1 MASPSPQV
9 PPPQSGSVPTAQQ
22 RANFSYMALSSLV
35 LVSWEIILHLP
46 QDFKYLRTH
55 GWWKRPILWAYFLQR
70 YGAFIVNMA
79 QVNIRLGCAASGS
92 LSLILSTDVVLAQH
106 PPISL
111 IYLYRV
117 LAIWNKRPSVKYT
130 LIVLWVV
137 CLGASLTA
145 PFSQD
150 AGNLPGG
157 GCTVLRSEK
166 WAPTSFIGN
175 AVFDTFVLT
184 VYKLGTSIMIAFSLR
199 CGVSDIPA
207 FYAAANR
214 HQYKNFRS
222 PIQTTLLR
230 DGVLYFA
237 VVVIIGIVDIFFLT
251 TAKNPVVSSTVIP
264 LHIALTSVMTT
275 RLVNNIVHVVREGT
289 MPEFLSQT
297 RNGSVGST
305 FKGSGATPTATS
317 TSTRTVIFIGSDV
330 GTDYFNKATS
340 ENYNDDAL
348 KHSLSTHKGVF
359 QPGQAFSTPLQLR
372 VTTEVESKV

>member
-79 QVNIRLGCAASGS
+79 QVNIRLGNPPNCYDYGK
-92 LSLILSTDVVLAQH
+92 LSLTFGGAVVL
-106 PPISL
+106 PSVSL

-175 AVFDTFVLT
+175 AVFDTVVFVLT
-184 VYKLGTSIMIAFSLR
+184 VYKL
-199 CGVSDIPA
+199 
-207 FYAAANR
+207 AANR

-297 RNGSVGST
+297 RNGSVGSA
-305 FKGSGATPTATS
+305 FKGSGVAHATATS
-317 TSTRTVIFIGSDV
+317 TSTRTVIFIGSGV
-330 GTDYFNKATS
+330 GTDYFNKAMT

-348 KHSLSTHKGVF
+348 NHSLSTHKGVF
-359 QPGQAFSTPLQLR
+359 QPGQAFSTPLQLT